1 MSDRVESVKNRMLA
15 LRDERDLAVEKADE
29 LKKEVKKLQEAME
42 ERDSQQEADERKNRA
57 FQDEAENVRIELERL
72 QREDKSKKE
81 DLDRV
86 SLKKCLEK
94 T

>member
-15 LRDERDLAVEKADE
+15 LRDERDSAVEKADE

-86 SLKKCLEK
+86 S
-94 T
+94 

>member
-1 MSDRVESVKNRMLA
+1 MLA
-15 LRDERDLAVEKADE
+15 LRDERDSAVEKADE

>member
-1 MSDRVESVKNRMLA
+1 MIS
-15 LRDERDLAVEKADE
+15 LRDERDAAVDKADE
-29 LKKEVKKLQEAME
+29 LKKELKKMRDSLE
-42 ERDSQQEADERKNRA
+42 ERDSQAEVEERKNKK
-57 FQDEAENVRIELERL
+57 FLDECENSRIELERL

-86 SLKKCLEK
+86 SKHNLIMKKHFS